1 MKNENE
7 CNRIMDIY
15 LGLDKGERVPLEVTL
30 HLLTCSK
37 CRKQVRLLKS
47 AEKLTRAPLEVPVP
61 IDDEAILSVMKS
73 IDPSYSSTKNPI
85 SITKWIVGG
94 IAMILFM
101 LTFGLSSF
109 QEADKGF
116 LITFYI
122 VFALAITS
130 YCALFVGT
138 NMDYFVKMIKTKKIL
153 K

>member
-37 CRKQVRLLKS
+37 CRKQVKLLKN

-61 IDDEAILSVMKS
+61 IDDEAIISVMKK
-73 IDPSYSSTKNPI
+73 IDPNYSLSKNPI

-94 IAMILFM
+94 VAMILFM

-109 QEADKGF
+109 QEANTGF
-116 LITFYI
+116 LISFYI
-122 VFALAITS
+122 LFAVAITS

-138 NMDYFVKMIKTKKIL
+138 NMDYFIKMINTKKIL

>member
-37 CRKQVRLLKS
+37 CRKQVKLLKN
-47 AEKLTRAPLEVPVP
+47 AEKLTKAPLEVPVP
-61 IDDEAILSVMKS
+61 IDDAAIISVMKK
-73 IDPSYSSTKNPI
+73 IDPNYSLSKNPI
-85 SITKWIVGG
+85 SITKWIIGG
-94 IAMILFM
+94 VAMILFM

-109 QEADKGF
+109 QEANTGF
-116 LITFYI
+116 LISFY
-122 VFALAITS
+122 VLFAVAITS

-138 NMDYFVKMIKTKKIL
+138 NMDFFVKMINTKKIL

>member
-1 MKNENE
+1 MKNEKE

-37 CRKQVRLLKS
+37 CRKQVKLLKN

-61 IDDEAILSVMKS
+61 IDDEAIISVMKK
-73 IDPSYSSTKNPI
+73 IDPNYSLSKNPI

-94 IAMILFM
+94 VAMILFM

-109 QEADKGF
+109 QEANTGF
-116 LITFYI
+116 LISFYI
-122 VFALAITS
+122 LFAVAITS

-138 NMDYFVKMIKTKKIL
+138 NMDYFIKMINTKKIL